1 MSAAA
6 DHSAPTAG
14 LSARHG
20 SARLVIVAVILA
32 AIGICGWYGRNWW
45 RQTAEQQR
53 ITACREASLKEDWKT
68 LQRLSRAWTED
79 RPDSTDAWLNLAE
92 AEVELGRYEEGA
104 EALGHVDRN
113 DPRAAMSILQKATI
127 EWNELNLPL
136 EGMKSCKEAL
146 QLDPACI
153 QAHAQVIAFYAMT
166 FQRPQMLSAI
176 RTSIAD
182 RGEPREAYV
191 YLMLADQPIFS
202 NAIDL
207 NARWMASAPQH
218 SEFRVGL
225 AIQTALHRF
234 LTATAEANTDA
245 YANEQEAL
253 QRLAEFAVEF
263 PGNEPLLS
271 VLLDYYVEEGDE
283 ERVASLLSQ
292 VSDAS
297 VRDHIIWTARGWYLG
312 VQGDLDGAEA
322 SIRNALKLHPSSTR
336 AHLELANILRQK
348 GRLEEATRAQALSA
362 RGVELRKQLLK
373 LDNARDA
380 TGNDLLA
387 IMDLCRDCGDVEV
400 AEALQKR
407 LEEMPGLTIDMLRQ
421 NAARTGNSPPP
432 ADQTSADQTS
442 ADQTSA
448 DRTSAGRSSA
458 PPADT
463 R

>member
-1 MSAAA
+1 MVVVVV
-6 DHSAPTAG
+6 
-14 LSARHG
+14 L
-20 SARLVIVAVILA
+20 LAV
-32 AIGICGWYGRNWW
+32 GTGGWYGRAWW
-45 RQTAEQQR
+45 QQKTEQQR
-53 ITACREASLKEDWKT
+53 ITDCREASLKEDWKT
-68 LQRLSRAWTED
+68 LQRLARTWTSEQ
-79 RPDSTDAWLNLAE
+79 PDSADAWLNLAE
-92 AEVELGRYEEGA
+92 AEVELGRFAEGA
-104 EALGHVDRN
+104 QALGQVSID
-113 DPRAAMSILQKATI
+113 DPRAAMARLQKATI

-136 EGMKSCKEAL
+136 EGMQSCQQVL
-146 QLDPACI
+146 QLDPTCI
-153 QAHAQVIAFYAMT
+153 QAAAQVIAFYAMT

-176 RTSIAD
+176 RDSINS

-207 NARWMASAPQH
+207 NARWMTSAPDH
-218 SEFRVGL
+218 AEFRVGL

-234 LTATAEANTDA
+234 LTATAEANSDA

-348 GRLEEATRAQALSA
+348 GQLKEATRAQALSA
-362 RGVELRKQLLK
+362 RGVQLRKRLLK

-380 TGNDLLA
+380 TGNDLLE
-387 IMDLCRDCGDVEV
+387 IMDLCRDCGDDEV
-400 AEALQKR
+400 ADALQRR
-407 LEEMPGLTIDMLRQ
+407 LEEMPGVTIQMLRQ
-421 NAARTGNSPPP
+421 NADSQSDRQPP
-432 ADQTSADQTS
+432 ASDSP
-442 ADQTSA
+442 
-448 DRTSAGRSSA
+448 AGSNPDS
-458 PPADT
+458 PGSDT
-463 R
+463 E

>member
-1 MSAAA
+1 MSAALNRPPSDSPPA
-6 DHSAPTAG
+6 SPV
-14 LSARHG
+14 RRNG
-20 SARLVIVAVILA
+20 SARLVMVAVVLVA
-32 AIGICGWYGRNWW
+32 VGLGGWYGRSWW
-45 RQTAEQQR
+45 QQKTEQQR
-53 ITACREASLKEDWKT
+53 VTACREASLKEDWKT
-68 LQRLSRAWTED
+68 LQRLARQWTND
-79 RPDSTDAWLNLAE
+79 QPDSADAWLNLAE
-92 AEVELGRYEEGA
+92 AEVELGRYQEGA
-104 EALGHVDRN
+104 EALGQVDRK
-113 DPRAAMSILQKATI
+113 DPRAAMALLQKATI

-136 EGMKSCKEAL
+136 EGMKSCEQAL
-146 QLDPACI
+146 ELDPACI

-176 RTSIAD
+176 RTSIAG

-207 NARWMASAPQH
+207 NARWMASAPEH
-218 SEFRVGL
+218 AEFRVGL

-234 LTATAEANTDA
+234 LTATAEANSDA

-312 VQGDLDGAEA
+312 VRGDLDAAEA

-336 AHLELANILRQK
+336 AHLELASILRQK
-348 GRLEEATRAQALSA
+348 GQLEEATRAQALSA

-387 IMDLCRDCGDVEV
+387 IMDLCRDCGDEEV
-400 AEALQKR
+400 ADALQKR
-407 LEEMPGLTIDMLRQ
+407 LEEMPGLTIDMLRE
-421 NAARTGNSPPP
+421 NAARTDTAASARQSAADRPSTDESP
-432 ADQTSADQTS
+432 AD
-442 ADQTSA
+442 
-448 DRTSAGRSSA
+448 SSA
-458 PPADT
+458 PADS